1 MSSPAPPMAF
11 REFERLSPNRDAA
24 AHERLGALFHHS
36 ELGFAETVA
45 RMLDPESR
53 VSYHCLID
61 LDGTRCA
68 LVPDA
73 QVAWHA
79 GVSRFLGRD
88 RCNDF
93 LLGVAFAGDTYRAP
107 LSVQQIA
114 SALEW
119 LEPRWAQFGWG
130 IRRIPGHRQVSPGSK
145 RDGWGIGRI
154 ADHRQVSPGR
164 KRDLN
169 PAEWD
174 GLIGSIAAHFGRGA
188 PRDRVSG
195 LKSSPRSRRKNHPQF
210 P

>member
-1 MSSPAPPMAF
+1 MAF
-11 REFERLSPNRDAA
+11 REIERLSPNRDPA
-24 AHERLGALFHHS
+24 AHEGLGALFHHS
-36 ELGFAETVA
+36 GLGYAETID
-45 RMLDPESR
+45 RMLSPESR

-61 LDGTRCA
+61 VDGSRCR

-79 GVSRFLGRD
+79 GASRFLGRE

-93 LLGVAFAGDTYRAP
+93 LLGVSFAGDTYLSP
-107 LSVQQIA
+107 LSGPQVA

-119 LEPRWAQFGWG
+119 LEARWAASGLG
-130 IRRIPGHRQVSPGSK
+130 IDRVV
-145 RDGWGIGRI
+145 
-154 ADHRQVSPGR
+154 DHRQVAPGR

-174 GLIGSIAAHFGRGA
+174 RLIGAIAAHFGHRAA
-188 PRDRVSG
+188 PGRVSG
-195 LKSSPRSRRKNHPQF
+195 LKSAAPARRQNPSQL